1 MCEGIITFVSGK
13 GWFFAENSADH
24 SAVFVHQ
31 NQVEN
36 QRYLKVDD
44 RISFDLAPAT
54 NHPGKIMA
62 ANVKYLG
69 HNIVRQVSDRAVQS

>member
-13 GWFFAENSADH
+13 GWFFAENLADN

-36 QRYLKVDD
+36 KRYLKVDD
-44 RISFDLAPAT
+44 RISFDVVPST
-54 NHPGKIMA
+54 THPGQTMA
-62 ANVKYLG
+62 ANVKFLG
-69 HNIVRQVSDRAVQS
+69 HVIARQVSDKAVQS